1 MNREKINTLPQLH
14 VGASQR
20 YGNLTWFPVWTDAPV
35 STRGYATNPTKHIK
49 VEELPDAQVSRL
61 QVENSSPKP
70 VVLFEGMI
78 LEGGWQHRSL
88 TKTVVVPAQVRMQLP
103 VVCVEQGRWDAST
116 NRQRF
121 GSRIAPAKV
130 RTAMRG
136 ATVRQDGTIAQ
147 SAPDQGMVWSKVS
160 EYQHRYR
167 NLSRTSSMKDVFDGL
182 DSELKQLPKVTA
194 LAGQRGVIIAAKGQP
209 IALELFDH
217 PRTLAERL
225 ESILQ
230 GYQLDAADLPFEETP
245 GRRAR
250 RFAERITQ
258 IEISRTEQDDVS
270 ERMRSIDNPYVA
282 TEALFYQ
289 GGLLHVSA
297 INARHELT
305 LAA

>member
-1 MNREKINTLPQLH
+1 MNPAPISALPQLH
-14 VGASQR
+14 VGAGQR
-20 YGNLTWFPVWTDAPV
+20 YGNLTWFPVWTDSPV
-35 STRGYATNPTKHIK
+35 VTRSYLTSTERHIK
-49 VEELPDAQVSRL
+49 VEELPQAEVSKL
-61 QVENSSPKP
+61 QVENSSAKP

-88 TKTVVVPAQVRMQLP
+88 TKTVVIPAQVRMHLP

-121 GSRIAPAKV
+121 GSRTAPARVKA
-130 RTAMRG
+130 AMRG
-136 ATVRQDGTIAQ
+136 ATVRNGTVYQ
-147 SAPDQGMVWSKVS
+147 SAPDQGMVWSRVS
-160 EYQHRYR
+160 EYQHRHR
-167 NLSRTSSMKDVFDGL
+167 NLSRTSSMKDIFDGM
-182 DSELKQLPKVTA
+182 DSELKQLPAVQA

-217 PRTLAERL
+217 PKTLSERL

-230 GYQLDAADLPFEETP
+230 AYQLDAADLPYEETP

-250 RFAERITQ
+250 RFAERITH
-258 IEISRTEQDDVS
+258 IEISRTEQDEVS
-270 ERMRSIDNPYVA
+270 ERMRSIENPYVA
-282 TEALFYQ
+282 TEALFFQ
-289 GGLLHVSA
+289 GGLLHMSA

>member
-1 MNREKINTLPQLH
+1 MYQVERALPQLH
-14 VGASQR
+14 VGAGQR
-20 YGNLTWFPVWTDAPV
+20 YGNLTWFPVWTDAAV
-35 STRGYATNPTKHIK
+35 SARGYATSTAKNIK
-49 VEELPDAQVSRL
+49 VEELPEATVSRL

-88 TKTVVVPAQVRMQLP
+88 TKTVVIPAQVRMHLP

-121 GSRIAPAKV
+121 GPRIAPARV
-130 RTAMRG
+130 RAAMRG
-136 ATVRQDGTIAQ
+136 ATIKADGNVSQ
-147 SAPDQGMVWSKVS
+147 SAPDQGEVWSKVS
-160 EYQHRYR
+160 EYQHRYS
-167 NLSRTSSMKDVFDGL
+167 NFSRTSSMKELFDGM
-182 DSELKQLPKVTA
+182 DSQLKQLPRVQA

-217 PRTLAERL
+217 PKTLSERL

-230 GYQLDAADLPFEETP
+230 AYQLDAADLPYEETP

-250 RFAERITQ
+250 RFAERITH
-258 IEISRTEQDDVS
+258 IEISRTEQDEVS
-270 ERMRSIDNPYVA
+270 ERMRSIENPYVA
-282 TEALFYQ
+282 TEALFFQ
-289 GGLLHVSA
+289 GGLLHMSA